1 MSHCDRYG
9 LPVSTASDE
18 AAAAYRAGL
27 DLSLAAWPG
36 AGAALEEA
44 IVADPDFALAHMA
57 RARVHAIYG
66 EGEAARAAAAAARRL
81 VAVRGTEREAS
92 HVEAMALAME
102 GQPAKALAQALAH
115 LDSWPRDASVLSLLL
130 GAYGLLAFS
139 GRADHDQARVDVCE
153 RLAPHYGDDWW
164 FLGYRGWSQI
174 ENGAIGIGRAMAERS
189 LDARRETANTAHAL
203 AHAMFEQG
211 AVEEADAFVTG
222 WLPIYDR
229 AGWMHAHLSWH
240 QALAALEQDD
250 AGRALAIYRDRIQ
263 PRVTSAGPMPAL
275 ADVASLLWRLGLYG
289 HAVPKDTWDDV
300 AAFANRHFPR
310 SGLSFADMHMA
321 LVAGATGDSARL
333 AARIDDMQRRL
344 EAGSLPP
351 GPVAPAV
358 CRAIAAFA
366 DGDYAACAGALE
378 PALPEVVR
386 MGGSRAQR
394 EVVEDLLLVALM
406 RAGEPRKARSLLDA
420 RLHRRPSP
428 RDERWRAGLV
438 P

>member
-1 MSHCDRYG
+1 MSHYDRYG
-9 LPVSTASDE
+9 LPVSTSSDE

-36 AGAALEEA
+36 AGAALETA
-44 IVADPDFALAHMA
+44 IAADPDFALAHMA

-66 EGEAARAAAAAARRL
+66 EGGAARAAAATARRL
-81 VAVRGTEREAS
+81 AAVRGTEREVS
-92 HVEAMALAME
+92 HVEAMALTVE
-102 GQPAKALAQALAH
+102 GQPVKALAQALAH
-115 LDSWPRDASVLSLLL
+115 LESWPRDASVLSLLL

-174 ENGAIGIGRAMAERS
+174 ENGGVGIGRAMTERS
-189 LDARRETANTAHAL
+189 LGQRRENANTAHAL

-211 AVEEADAFVTG
+211 AVEEAEAFVAG

-229 AGWMHAHLSWH
+229 AGWLHAHLSWH

-250 AGRALAIYRDRIQ
+250 AERALAIYRDRIQ
-263 PRVTSAGPMPAL
+263 PKVTSAGPMPAL

-289 HAVPKDTWDDV
+289 HAVPRDAWDDA

-310 SGLSFADMHMA
+310 SGLPFADMHMA
-321 LVAGATGDSARL
+321 FVAAATGDRAGLGARTG
-333 AARIDDMQRRL
+333 DMERRM
-344 EAGSLPP
+344 EAGALPP
-351 GPVAPAV
+351 GRIAPLI
-358 CRAIAAFA
+358 CRAVAAFA
-366 DGDYAACAGALE
+366 DGDYAGCAGLLQ
-378 PALPEVVR
+378 PALHEVVR
-386 MGGSRAQR
+386 IGGSRAQR

-406 RAGEPRKARSLLDA
+406 RGGETPKARSLLDA

-428 RDERWRAGLV
+428 RDERWRASV
-438 P
+438 PA